1 MFGSK
6 IEDNLEFRINWQS
19 YTLLMR
25 SAKMCASRS
34 KKRSGDMF
42 YTGPYT
48 DVNADCILKL
58 QHHQDTYISH
68 CTKFGC
74 KKAICNYTSE
84 H

>member
-6 IEDNLEFRINWQS
+6 IEDNFEFEINWQKP
-19 YTLLMR
+19 YIINREVPTCVYPDLEDLR
-25 SAKMCASRS
+25 
-34 KKRSGDMF
+34 DTF

-48 DVNADCILKL
+48 DVNADCILRL
-58 QHHQDTYISH
+58 QHDQDTYISH

-74 KKAICNYTSE
+74 KKAICNYPSE